1 MINTAWPRMTTTCR
15 RSHDQ
20 HRDRDQPHLAQSDPD
35 LSQTTA
41 ANTGRRRRK
50 RARPSLAHDSVREDY
65 DLREDIRLRF
75 RGHNAHHDLRE
86 DVTCS
91 FQ

>member
-1 MINTAWPRMTTTCR
+1 MTAACQ
-15 RSHDQ
+15 RSRAQ
-20 HRDRDQPHLAQSDPD
+20 HRDRAQPHLAQSDPD
-35 LSQTTA
+35 LSQTAA
-41 ANTGRRRRK
+41 ANTGMRRRK
-50 RARPSLAHDSVREDY
+50 RARPSLAHDSVREEY

-75 RGHNAHHDLRE
+75 HGYNAHHDLRE